1 LTSRSTRIKSGEAW
15 HKEENEMAG
24 RRRKPKIYDERCYT
38 NFGEQPNPLEIQLG
52 YGLIPLVD
60 KEGNNA
66 PLLEDI
72 TYVRNQI
79 DGEYGLPLPSVHVRD
94 NMCLEPYEYKIFLH
108 GVEVGG
114 YKKCEPH
121 YIMCIDTGSV
131 TEEISGEKTKDPIF
145 NLDGVIILESQEMD
159 AIRFGYVSVQW
170 HSVIKNHLYEI
181 IRKNLTKFLDQSMV
195 NKLVEKVRKTN
206 PDAVSDVFFMKLFH
220 VSDLKI
226 ILNQLL
232 DEEVSIRDMNAII
245 ETIAD
250 YQSEKLK
257 PYELTEKIRQRL
269 AVSFISNY
277 LEEDKSLHVIKV
289 SPSVNEF
296 IEDHAYY
303 PDSRVE
309 IPYCTMDE
317 PSSRKF
323 TNAYNVIIQ
332 LIQKKNFHPV
342 LGCASSAR
350 ILLAQSLHHNMP
362 GVRVISDLELY
373 TLKDAYPIKVEGD
386 FSFDETKA

>member
-1 LTSRSTRIKSGEAW
+1 MTSRSTRIKSGEAW

-24 RRRKPKIYDERCYT
+24 RRRKPKIYDERCYR
-38 NFGEQPNPLEIQLG
+38 NFGEQPSPLEIQLG

-60 KEGNNA
+60 TEPNNS

-72 TYVRNQI
+72 TYLRNQI

-114 YKKCEPH
+114 YEKCNPH
-121 YIMCIDTGSV
+121 YVMCLDTGAV
-131 TEEISGEKTKDPIF
+131 TEEISGEKTRDPAFDI
-145 NLDGVIILESQEMD
+145 DAVIIPYSEKDKAQS
-159 AIRFGYVSVQW
+159 RGYVIPEWPV
-170 HSVIKNHLYEI
+170 VIRCHLYKI
-181 IRKNLTKFLDQSMV
+181 IRKNITKFLDQSMV

-206 PDAVSDVFFMKLFH
+206 PDVVSDVFFMKLFL
-220 VSDLKI
+220 VSDFKLV
-226 ILNQLL
+226 LNQLL
-232 DEEVSIRDMNAII
+232 DEEVSIRDMNTIL

-250 YQSEKLK
+250 YLPEKLK
-257 PYELTEKIRQRL
+257 PYELAEKIRQRL
-269 AVSFISNY
+269 ALSIISNY

-296 IEDHAYY
+296 IENHAYY

-317 PSSRKF
+317 LSSKKF
-323 TNAYNVIIQ
+323 TKAFNEAML
-332 LIQKKNFHPV
+332 LIQKKNLHPV
-342 LGCASSAR
+342 LVCASSAR

-373 TLKDAYPIKVEGD
+373 TLKDAYPIKEEGEL
-386 FSFDETKA
+386 SFDDE